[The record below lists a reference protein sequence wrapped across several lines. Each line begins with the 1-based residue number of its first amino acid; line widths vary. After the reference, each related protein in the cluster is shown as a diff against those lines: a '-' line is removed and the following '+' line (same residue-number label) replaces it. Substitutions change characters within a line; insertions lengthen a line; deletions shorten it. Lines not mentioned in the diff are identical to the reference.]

1 MGRRPGPTGGLPAAY
16 VLAGSA
22 LVHESAHRAA
32 WADLRSAVCGA
43 GRQPAAA
50 SCPAGQL
57 ARDLAL
63 AEAAFE
69 RT

>member
-1 MGRRPGPTGGLPAAY
+1 